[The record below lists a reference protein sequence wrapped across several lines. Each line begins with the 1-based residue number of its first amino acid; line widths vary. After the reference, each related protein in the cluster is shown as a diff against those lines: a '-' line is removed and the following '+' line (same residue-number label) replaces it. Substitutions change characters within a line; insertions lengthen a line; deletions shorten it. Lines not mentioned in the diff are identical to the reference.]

1 MVTIII
7 GLCLTA
13 LSVSI
18 ARKKVGKWWMSF
30 ILYLIG
36 VFIIVVGI
44 TAPLS
49 GYNEY
54 NIREEINL
62 LSIGVNKEKNTDIYI
77 IELENGDKIYKSID
91 ENGKEK
97 LETYYKSMKVEIKEE
112 ENCEEPKLVHY
123 FRPIKSSIF
132 SLGMFSFDEK
142 YTFYIPKGSVI
153 K

>member
-97 LETYYKSMKVEIKEE
+97 LETYYKSMKVEIIEE
-112 ENCEEPKLVHY
+112 ENCEEPKLVHH
-123 FRPIKSSIF
+123 FRPIKTSIF
-132 SLGMFSFDEK
+132 SLGMWTFGEK
-142 YTFYIPKGSVI
+142 YIFYIPKGSMI